1 MNQLYLIIINKSCY
15 YYFFAIVFFDFGSK
29 SSSLSDL
36 EDSNCEKTEETAPT
50 KAFCS
55 AVRPLGP
62 ATTSSSPLN
71 LEYRHC
77 SNN

>member
-36 EDSNCEKTEETAPT
+36 EDSNCEKTEKTAPT

-62 ATTSSSPLN
+62 ATSPLN